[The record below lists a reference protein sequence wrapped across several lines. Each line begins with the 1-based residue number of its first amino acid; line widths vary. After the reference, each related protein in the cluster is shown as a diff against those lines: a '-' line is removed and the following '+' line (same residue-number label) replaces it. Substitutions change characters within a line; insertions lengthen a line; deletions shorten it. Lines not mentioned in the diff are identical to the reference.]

1 MKGVRKDGSLT
12 TNNITSI
19 EKTSEQKKK
28 ISLKSNKTKLT
39 EHSIYSCNNTSKA
52 NSYTAEEEEDSIIRK
67 NSDSSSTIPKEHD
80 PDLKLLQFIM

>member
-19 EKTSEQKKK
+19 GKTSEQKKK

-39 EHSIYSCNNTSKA
+39 EH
-52 NSYTAEEEEDSIIRK
+52 
-67 NSDSSSTIPKEHD
+67 
-80 PDLKLLQFIM
+80 